1 LIKLVE
7 IGNVKDGDIL
17 ARAIVTEE
25 YNELLPKGT
34 ALKTDYIKRL
44 SELGV
49 TEVYIEGEGIT
60 EQEAAILKDE
70 VKEKCREQ
78 VQTII
83 SKHTYKTDNSDMVIL
98 SKTTEDIISNILED
112 ENVVEQ
118 VYEIKERSADIYEHS
133 ISVCSLSMLVALR
146 LKLDRESVSD
156 IGVGCLLHEL
166 GLRYTTV
173 EYENCDI
180 NSLSE
185 KNLAEYKKHPVYGYS
200 AIQHENWLSQRSKEI
215 VLGHHERIDGSGY
228 PLHTKNQSREVCIVE
243 VCDFFDEVI
252 CGIGYEKLKV
262 HEVIEYLKIYKGL
275 TFSEEVVNEL
285 FTFVAVYPAG
295 SKVITSNGEQAIVIG
310 QNKGFPERPILKLL
324 TDREGNEV
332 TDDVTIDLLEHNSMF
347 IKPYIG

>member
-1 LIKLVE
+1 MKLVE
-7 IGNVKDGDIL
+7 IKNVKDGDVL
-17 ARAIVTEE
+17 ARAIVTDE

-34 ALKTDYIKRL
+34 VLKSDYISKLR
-44 SELGV
+44 ELDIR
-49 TEVYIEGEGIT
+49 EVYIEGEGIT
-60 EQEAAILKDE
+60 EQDAAILKEE

-83 SKHTYKTDNSDMVIL
+83 SKHTYKTDNSDMVVL

-146 LKLDRESVSD
+146 LKLDRESVRD

-173 EYENCDI
+173 EYENLDI
-180 NSLSE
+180 NSLNE
-185 KNLAEYKKHPVYGYS
+185 KDLIEYKKHPVYGYS
-200 AIQHENWLSQRSKEI
+200 AIRNENWLSQRSKEI
-215 VLGHHERIDGSGY
+215 ILGHHERIDGSGY
-228 PLHTKNQSREVCIVE
+228 PLHSKDQSREVCIVE

-252 CGIGYEKLKV
+252 CGIGYERLKV

-295 SKVITSNGEQAIVIG
+295 SIVITSNGEKAVVIG
-310 QNKGFPERPILKLL
+310 QNKGFPERPILRLL
-324 TDREGNEV
+324 SDREGREV
-332 TDDVTIDLLEHNSMF
+332 TEEVTVDLLEHNSMF

>member
-1 LIKLVE
+1 MKLVE
-7 IGNVKDGDIL
+7 IKNVKDGDVL
-17 ARAIVTEE
+17 ARAIVTDE
-25 YNELLPKGT
+25 YNELLSKGT
-34 ALKTDYIKRL
+34 VLKSDYISKLR
-44 SELGV
+44 ELDIR
-49 TEVYIEGEGIT
+49 EVYIEGEGIT
-60 EQEAAILKDE
+60 EQDAAILKEE

-83 SKHTYKTDNSDMVIL
+83 SKHTYKTDNSDMVVL

-146 LKLDRESVSD
+146 LKLDRESVRD

-173 EYENCDI
+173 EYENLDI
-180 NSLSE
+180 NSLNE
-185 KNLAEYKKHPVYGYS
+185 KDLIEYKKHPVYGYS
-200 AIQHENWLSQRSKEI
+200 AIRNENWLSQRSKEI
-215 VLGHHERIDGSGY
+215 ILGHHERIDGSGY
-228 PLHTKNQSREVCIVE
+228 PLHSKDQSREVCIVE

-252 CGIGYEKLKV
+252 CGIGYERLKV

-285 FTFVAVYPAG
+285 FSFVAVYPAG
-295 SKVITSNGEQAIVIG
+295 SIVITSNGEKAVVIG
-310 QNKGFPERPILKLL
+310 QNKGFPERPILRLL
-324 TDREGNEV
+324 SDREGREV
-332 TDDVTIDLLEHNSMF
+332 TEEVTIDLLEHNSMF

>member
-1 LIKLVE
+1 MKLVE
-7 IGNVKDGDIL
+7 IKNVKDGDVL
-17 ARAIVTEE
+17 ARAIVTDE

-34 ALKTDYIKRL
+34 VLKSDYISKLR
-44 SELGV
+44 ELDIR
-49 TEVYIEGEGIT
+49 EVYIEGEGIT
-60 EQEAAILKDE
+60 EQDAAILKEE

-83 SKHTYKTDNSDMVIL
+83 SKHTYKTDNSDMVVL

-146 LKLDRESVSD
+146 LKLDRESVRD

-173 EYENCDI
+173 EYENLDI
-180 NSLSE
+180 NSLNE
-185 KNLAEYKKHPVYGYS
+185 KDLIEYKKHPVYGYS
-200 AIQHENWLSQRSKEI
+200 AIRNENWLSQRSKEI
-215 VLGHHERIDGSGY
+215 ILGHHERIDGSGY
-228 PLHTKNQSREVCIVE
+228 PLHSKDQSREVCIVE

-252 CGIGYEKLKV
+252 CGIGYERLKV

-285 FTFVAVYPAG
+285 FSFVAVYPAG
-295 SKVITSNGEQAIVIG
+295 SIVITSNGEKAVVIG
-310 QNKGFPERPILKLL
+310 QNKGFPERPILRLL
-324 TDREGNEV
+324 SDREGREV
-332 TDDVTIDLLEHNSMF
+332 TEEVTVDLLEHNSMF

>member
-1 LIKLVE
+1 MKLVE
-7 IGNVKDGDIL
+7 IKNVKDGDVL
-17 ARAIVTEE
+17 ARAIVTDE

-34 ALKTDYIKRL
+34 VLKSDYISKLR
-44 SELGV
+44 ELDIR
-49 TEVYIEGEGIT
+49 EVYIEGEGIT
-60 EQEAAILKDE
+60 EQDAAILKE
-70 VKEKCREQ
+70 VVKEKCREQ

-83 SKHTYKTDNSDMVIL
+83 SKHTYKTDNSDMVVL

-146 LKLDRESVSD
+146 LKLDRESVRD

-173 EYENCDI
+173 EYENLDI
-180 NSLSE
+180 NSLNE
-185 KNLAEYKKHPVYGYS
+185 KDLIEYKKHPVYGYS
-200 AIQHENWLSQRSKEI
+200 AIRNENWLSQRSKEI
-215 VLGHHERIDGSGY
+215 ILGHHERIDGSGY
-228 PLHTKNQSREVCIVE
+228 PLHSKDQSREVCIVE

-252 CGIGYEKLKV
+252 CGIGYERLKV

-285 FTFVAVYPAG
+285 FSFVAVYPAG
-295 SKVITSNGEQAIVIG
+295 SIVITSNGEKAVVIG
-310 QNKGFPERPILKLL
+310 QNKGFPERPILRLL
-324 TDREGNEV
+324 SDREGREV
-332 TDDVTIDLLEHNSMF
+332 TEEVTIDLLEHNSMF

>member
-1 LIKLVE
+1 MKLVE
-7 IGNVKDGDIL
+7 IKNVKDGDVL
-17 ARAIVTEE
+17 ARAIVTDE

-34 ALKTDYIKRL
+34 VLKSDYISKLR
-44 SELGV
+44 ELDIR
-49 TEVYIEGEGIT
+49 EVYIEGEGIT
-60 EQEAAILKDE
+60 EQDAAILKEE

-83 SKHTYKTDNSDMVIL
+83 SKHTYKTDNSDMVVL

-146 LKLDRESVSD
+146 LKLERESVRD

-173 EYENCDI
+173 EYENLDI
-180 NSLSE
+180 NSLNE
-185 KNLAEYKKHPVYGYS
+185 KDLIEYKKHPVYGYS
-200 AIQHENWLSQRSKEI
+200 AIRNENWLSQRSKEI
-215 VLGHHERIDGSGY
+215 ILGHHERIDGSGY
-228 PLHTKNQSREVCIVE
+228 PLHSKDQSREVCIVE

-252 CGIGYEKLKV
+252 CGIGYERLKV

-295 SKVITSNGEQAIVIG
+295 SIVITSNGEKAVVIG
-310 QNKGFPERPILKLL
+310 QNKGFPERPILRLL
-324 TDREGNEV
+324 SDREGREV
-332 TDDVTIDLLEHNSMF
+332 TEEVTIDLLEHNSMF

>member
-1 LIKLVE
+1 MKLVE
-7 IGNVKDGDIL
+7 IKNVKDGDVL
-17 ARAIVTEE
+17 ARAIVTDE

-34 ALKTDYIKRL
+34 VLKSDYISKLR
-44 SELGV
+44 ELDIR
-49 TEVYIEGEGIT
+49 EVYIEGEGIT
-60 EQEAAILKDE
+60 EQDAAILKEE

-83 SKHTYKTDNSDMVIL
+83 SKHTYKTDNSDMVVL

-146 LKLDRESVSD
+146 LKLDRESVRD

-173 EYENCDI
+173 EYENLDI
-180 NSLSE
+180 NSLNE
-185 KNLAEYKKHPVYGYS
+185 KDLIEYKKHPVYGYS
-200 AIQHENWLSQRSKEI
+200 AIRNENWLSQRSKEI
-215 VLGHHERIDGSGY
+215 ILGHHERIDGSGY
-228 PLHTKNQSREVCIVE
+228 PLHSKDQSREVCIVE

-252 CGIGYEKLKV
+252 CGIGYERLKV

-285 FTFVAVYPAG
+285 FSFVAVYPAG
-295 SKVITSNGEQAIVIG
+295 SIVITSNGEKAVVIG
-310 QNKGFPERPILKLL
+310 QNKGFPERPILRLL
-324 TDREGNEV
+324 SDREGREV
-332 TDDVTIDLLEHNSMF
+332 TEEVTIDLLEHNSMF

>member
-1 LIKLVE
+1 MIKLVE
-7 IGNVKDGDIL
+7 IDNVKDGDVL
-17 ARAIVTEE
+17 ARAIVTDE

-34 ALKTDYIKRL
+34 ALKRDYIKRL

-49 TEVYIEGEGIT
+49 TEVYIVGEGIT

-98 SKTTEDIISNILED
+98 SKTAEDIISNILED

-173 EYENCDI
+173 DYENRDI
-180 NSLSE
+180 NNLSE

-200 AIQHENWLSQRSKEI
+200 AIQSENWLSQRSKEI

-228 PLHTKNQSREVCIVE
+228 PLHTKDQSSEVRIVE

-295 SKVITSNGEQAIVIG
+295 SKVITSNGEKAVVIG

-324 TDREGNEV
+324 TDRDGNEV
-332 TDDVTIDLLEHNSMF
+332 TEDVTIDLLEHNSMF